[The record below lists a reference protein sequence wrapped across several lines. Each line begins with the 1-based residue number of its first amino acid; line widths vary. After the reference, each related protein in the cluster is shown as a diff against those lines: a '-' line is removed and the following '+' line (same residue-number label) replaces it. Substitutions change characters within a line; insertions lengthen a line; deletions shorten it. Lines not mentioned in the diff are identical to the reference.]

1 MDGGSAD
8 HAGSGYL
15 PTAMDGGSA
24 DHAGSSYLPPLRAT
38 TPVGIASRPARCDF
52 QDCEVVTPYG
62 RFCRERANVTS
73 GIEPG
78 WTSSP
83 TANDRA

>member
-24 DHAGSSYLPPLRAT
+24 DHAGSGYLPASRAT
-38 TPVGIASRPARCDF
+38 PD
-52 QDCEVVTPYG
+52 
-62 RFCRERANVTS
+62 
-73 GIEPG
+73 
-78 WTSSP
+78 
-83 TANDRA
+83 